1 MKKIFEIIGLL
12 SLASFSFFITEK
24 TTQVFENVDNI
35 MIQIKENYK
44 NYNTTSQDAIID
56 NNTIIPGIYGRE
68 VNIKKSYNKMKKN
81 GYYNEDMYVY
91 DYRKPNISLNDNID
105 KYIISGNKNNRYISL
120 IFKVS
125 NKLNNILKIIDK
137 YNIKVAFFV
146 TNTYFEEHNDLII
159 ELIKK
164 GHIIGNLSNNLD
176 YSDPS
181 FGWMDTIIKSLTN
194 QKQGYC
200 YYTDNISNLEY
211 CIKYKNYTIKPIE
224 IKNNLLNEVK
234 NNLKNGTMLS
244 FEISNNQIKE
254 LDSIINYIISK
265 GYEIVS
271 IDKLLNEK

>member
-159 ELIKK
+159 E
-164 GHIIGNLSNNLD
+164 N
-176 YSDPS
+176 
-181 FGWMDTIIKSLTN
+181 
-194 QKQGYC
+194 
-200 YYTDNISNLEY
+200 
-211 CIKYKNYTIKPIE
+211 
-224 IKNNLLNEVK
+224 
-234 NNLKNGTMLS
+234 
-244 FEISNNQIKE
+244 
-254 LDSIINYIISK
+254 
-265 GYEIVS
+265 
-271 IDKLLNEK
+271 

>member
-1 MKKIFEIIGLL
+1 MKKVFEIIGLL

-24 TTQVFENVDNI
+24 TTSVFENVDII

-44 NYNTTSQDAIID
+44 KYNINSQDATID
-56 NNTIIPGIYGRE
+56 NNTIIPGVYGKE
-68 VNIKKSYNKMKKN
+68 VNIKKSYKKMKKN
-81 GYYNEDMYVY
+81 GYYSKDMYVY
-91 DYRKPNISLNDNID
+91 DYKKPNISLNDNID

-125 NKLNNILKIIDK
+125 DKLENILKIIDK
-137 YNIKVAFFV
+137 YNIKTSFFV

-200 YYTDNISNLEY
+200 YYTNNTNNLDY
-211 CIKYKNYTIKPIE
+211 CVKYKNYTIKPIE

-234 NNLKNGTMLS
+234 NNLKNGAMLS

-265 GYEIVS
+265 GYEIVN
-271 IDKLLNEK
+271 INKLLNEK